1 MAITV
6 VLDMQVVPERVD
18 DFLSVMATA
27 LVDTRAREGC
37 RSVVTLQ
44 DADTPG
50 RFLLWEEWDTRE
62 HQERY
67 LAWRQTPEG
76 AVQGLEGIV
85 TGPPAVSFLNEHP
98 GV

>member
-6 VLDMQVVPERVD
+6 VLEMQVAPDRVD
-18 DFLSVMATA
+18 DFMSVMATA
-27 LVDTRAREGC
+27 LKDTRAREGC

-44 DADTPG
+44 DAENPG
-50 RFLLWEEWDTRE
+50 RFLLWEEWDSRE

-76 AVQGLEGIV
+76 AIEGLAGVV
-85 TGPPAVSFLNEHP
+85 TGPPTFSFLNEQA